1 MSVAG
6 RIRPHDD
13 ATVIARQTGIGRIK
27 AMPADSIS
35 FTLVGTERDGGAV
48 LLKDFSQFIDNFAVC
63 LRRVEERTEGSAV
76 LRHLISDLRIGSA
89 TAATTPVAPSDRPGL
104 GRDVYSTFKETVRA
118 LENDGRIDPRFTND
132 DLKAFR
138 ALAAPV
144 WNWRKR
150 VEVAGVQ
157 ITTRFVSNIDALLR
171 GEVRSKGSV
180 KGRIERLNN
189 HTGHQFNL
197 YPPIGDYAV
206 LCVYPEELYGTVYG
220 AYRRTIT
227 VTGTLF
233 FKRDNPYPD
242 RVHVE
247 AMEIHPADDELP
259 TGSSIR
265 GLMPEATGGKPA
277 VEFLRAVRNG
287 Q

>member
-1 MSVAG
+1 MSAE
-6 RIRPHDD
+6 
-13 ATVIARQTGIGRIK
+13 T
-27 AMPADSIS
+27 IS
-35 FTLVGTERDGGAV
+35 FTLEGTERDGGAV
-48 LLKDFSQFIDNFAVC
+48 QLKDFSQFINNFVAC
-63 LRRVEERTEGSAV
+63 LRRVEERTEGSTV

-89 TAATTPVAPSDRPGL
+89 TMTTSPVSPSDRPGL
-104 GRDVYSTFKETVRA
+104 GRSVYRSLKETVRA

-138 ALAAPV
+138 ELAAPV
-144 WNWRKR
+144 WNRRKR
-150 VEVAGVQ
+150 VEVAGVE

-171 GEVRSKGSV
+171 GEAKSKGSV

-197 YPPIGDYAV
+197 YPPIGDYTV
-206 LCVYPEELYGTVYG
+206 LCVYPDELYDTVYG
-220 AYRRTIT
+220 AYMRTIT

-233 FKRDNPYPD
+233 FKRDNPYPE
-242 RVHVE
+242 RVQVE
-247 AMEIHPADDELP
+247 SIEVHPVDDELP
-259 TGSSIR
+259 TGGSIR
-265 GLMPEATGGKPA
+265 GLMPDATGGKSA